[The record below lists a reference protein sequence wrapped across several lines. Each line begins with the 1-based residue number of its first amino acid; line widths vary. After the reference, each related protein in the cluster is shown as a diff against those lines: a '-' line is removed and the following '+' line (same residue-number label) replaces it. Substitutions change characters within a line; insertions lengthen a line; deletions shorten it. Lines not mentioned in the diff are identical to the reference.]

1 MTPLCKFQITRYL
14 RLMFN
19 YTADPRI
26 VVKKFFP
33 YFWKVHTWV
42 GWLPKIILDFGH
54 FGHSKFLILRFF
66 SSNIGNLRN
75 QESCHNAWLVQLSW
89 IIFSPIMSLLGVHVL
104 KKKKFQISKILLNKI
119 FQNSDF
125 QKRSKKSAWPHPEG
139 QFFSTMGK
147 LTT

>member
-1 MTPLCKFQITRYL
+1 MVKYNT
-14 RLMFN
+14 
-19 YTADPRI
+19 DPRI
-26 VVKKFFP
+26 VVQNFYFLFFESP
-33 YFWKVHTWV
+33 HIVKLVAQKNFGFGPSTWA
-42 GWLPKIILDFGH
+42 WR
-54 FGHSKFLILRFF
+54 LILRFF

-125 QKRSKKSAWPHPEG
+125 QKRSKKSACLHPEG